1 MTVKRHP
8 QPTPHLPSPLEGS
21 QLYSANCQT
30 SNFQI
35 TVSPLEP
42 KEQRYRLWFLYSED
56 NQGEKTRRASG
67 STDQA
72 HISPLGARTIVFLG
86 YPKIGG
92 VTLEIPQPRPG
103 FVVGEWK
110 DCGRVY
116 WPCTKPCKNTSR
128 VGFILWERPSG
139 RSWSPRITINIQISP
154 AIKPK
159 TQTPHSLVLGP
170 EQLHL
175 ILVHSSRFKEA
186 KPFLPSLP
194 ENWLIKEGL
203 SYLQGLGKPKGSRRP
218 APPAAERT
226 TKGALLTMGSCGPQ
240 SSSPGTGHNKA
251 LQDALRPFKGLP
263 KPNRREKHRGRI
275 RLSRRALLSG
285 SC

>member
-1 MTVKRHP
+1 M
-8 QPTPHLPSPLEGS
+8 
-21 QLYSANCQT
+21 
-30 SNFQI
+30 
-35 TVSPLEP
+35 
-42 KEQRYRLWFLYSED
+42 
-56 NQGEKTRRASG
+56 
-67 STDQA
+67 
-72 HISPLGARTIVFLG
+72 
-86 YPKIGG
+86 
-92 VTLEIPQPRPG
+92 
-103 FVVGEWK
+103 
-110 DCGRVY
+110 
-116 WPCTKPCKNTSR
+116 
-128 VGFILWERPSG
+128 
-139 RSWSPRITINIQISP
+139 
-154 AIKPK
+154 
-159 TQTPHSLVLGP
+159 LGP

-251 LQDALRPFKGLP
+251 LLDALRPFKGLP

-275 RLSRRALLSG
+275 RLSRRAL
-285 SC
+285 SCLALANMKLRNFHRASPFPTTWPTHRIVQQSPRRMDADVDTNNP